1 MKIPIARD
9 GYRFILPA
17 MAVTLLMAWLYWPV
31 AVVTGVLTAFFTYF
45 FRDPER
51 TTPNIEGAVFSSG
64 DGLVDDIEEV
74 DDPDFPGGRALK
86 VGVFLSIFN
95 CHITRS
101 AVAGRVARIKYEAGA
116 FGNAMNR
123 QSSIDNENN
132 RILLETAE
140 GTIAVRQIAGAVA
153 RRIVCSARI
162 GQNVAAGERVGL
174 IRMGSRVEVYMPLGS
189 DLRVKKGARVT
200 AGTSVLAILS
210 AHD

>member
-1 MKIPIARD
+1 
-9 GYRFILPA
+9 
-17 MAVTLLMAWLYWPV
+17 
-31 AVVTGVLTAFFTYF
+31 
-45 FRDPER
+45 
-51 TTPNIEGAVFSSG
+51 
-64 DGLVDDIEEV
+64 
-74 DDPDFPGGRALK
+74 
-86 VGVFLSIFN
+86 
-95 CHITRS
+95 
-101 AVAGRVARIKYEAGA
+101 
-116 FGNAMNR
+116 MNR